1 MSAEAWDW
9 SLRVFD
15 HVEVHA
21 SDYGESVRFYEMVLA
36 ALGIPRVAEG
46 DDWTGFANLNVVN
59 RRPPTQNL
67 HLCLYAREKEQVD
80 AFHRAGVRVA
90 SARTA
95 NPATGITLLG
105 TTRRTCSTPT
115 ATTSKPSIA
124 TSATSA
130 TTQLQRSGDIPAL
143 NVILAR
149 WWRPLSGADSG
160 GGG

>member
-67 HLCLYAREKEQVD
+67 HLCLYAREKEQ
-80 AFHRAGVRVA
+80 
-90 SARTA
+90 
-95 NPATGITLLG
+95 LG
-105 TTRRTCSTPT
+105 TTRRTCSTPKDRT
-115 ATTSKPSIA
+115 
-124 TSATSA
+124 
-130 TTQLQRSGDIPAL
+130 L
-143 NVILAR
+143 
-149 WWRPLSGADSG
+149 
-160 GGG
+160 